1 MPRGDDATR
10 HDDARADAT
19 RDARRHDAS
28 TALDRARWRTSTARA
43 RRCVA
48 RSSGSRAAAR
58 ATTAAR
64 GDDGGARRRRAAGR
78 RARADVD
85 LHHGLGARA
94 ERAIGRETG
103 AYASAASAASAASD
117 ADEDA
122 YESLAHVARG
132 CSARAFVREL
142 GTWTTTLS
150 ERVRASERGGASGAT
165 RAASEALRE
174 TLTRAGGLADVPGV
188 RKACSTAIATA
199 SSGMVRMMTQGTR
212 EGFEL
217 ATTCARWHPGAL
229 RPHAAALEKACAA
242 IVSSS
247 EDEDA
252 RGRAVVCLAALP
264 RIAGDAGAWS
274 AHARRVMYA
283 AHSAMRD
290 AFEGAEDGELK
301 RQLDVRS
308 QPQTEALPKPFI
320 EGEWPLGSIEAL
332 ISMLEC
338 LEEMCRARFPC
349 AVPMPTA
356 AAVTLVARAL
366 ACDGTPVASVPGLP
380 PSPVAPELVVALP
393 RVHIAALGVL
403 EALLETARTT
413 ALPQGG
419 RIARALEGVLRASAP
434 SPSDVENGEPI
445 RHRMH
450 ARACAHDA
458 IAIASYAL
466 GGAYVSGEL
475 ASAVASFVI
484 QDAKPCGTGKSAL
497 ASGGQQSKASAKKR
511 KKGGA
516 WGNATAEGL
525 DDLTTAAALDDMSGP
540 SAGSAAL
547 EAIKLQTSAL
557 RALTA
562 MLTTAGAML
571 APGVRSRMDV
581 AISQAIA
588 QVCDLSAP
596 MAEVDDASAERR
608 DAAFD
613 ALLASVL
620 APRPFRSPNLPLAVA
635 VFAKGSCDPQTSK
648 KCAQAALAIN
658 ALLHPSAPPLASQA
672 IAPPVERMG
681 AEGNAM
687 APQWASF
694 ALDANTAANVGAA
707 DALRASVGD
716 YYKTADAP
724 TAVKTPR
731 SNRMPWRLHPSM
743 MSPSVENVDMEN
755 SEVPANAD
763 ATVQPAAS
771 RGVQKRPRLRI
782 RSGRRRA
789 GVRRAKGNGR
799 TTDETSSPSPHPAN
813 KKAKSDMWDTNP
825 EPVGLGSGKSKVV
838 MELSDD
844 SDGELPEIHSGDDE
858 DERRRRRRRRRRV
871 ISRTSRL

>member
-1 MPRGDDATR
+1 MADLDG
-10 HDDARADAT
+10 ARAALRRAVERLEGGGA
-19 RDARRHDAS
+19 RDDGGAD
-28 TALDRARWRTSTARA
+28 
-43 RRCVA
+43 
-48 RSSGSRAAAR
+48 
-58 ATTAAR
+58 
-64 GDDGGARRRRAAGR
+64 DDGGARRRRAASR

-85 LHHGLGARA
+85 LHHALGARA
-94 ERAIGRETG
+94 ERAIERETG
-103 AYASAASAASAASD
+103 AYASAASAASAAKD
-117 ADEDA
+117 ASEDA

-132 CSARAFVREL
+132 CSARAFVRGL

-188 RKACSTAIATA
+188 RKECSNAIATA

-283 AHSAMRD
+283 AHSAMHD

-301 RQLDVRS
+301 RQLDVTLA
-308 QPQTEALPKPFI
+308 PPTETLPKPFI
-320 EGEWPLGSIEAL
+320 EGGWPLGSIEAL

-366 ACDGTPVASVPGLP
+366 ACDGTPVASIPGLP

-419 RIARALEGVLRASAP
+419 RIARALEGVLRSSAP

-562 MLTTAGAML
+562 MLTIAGAML
-571 APGVRSRMDV
+571 APGIRSRMDV
-581 AISQAIA
+581 TISQAIA
-588 QVCDLSAP
+588 QVCDLSVP

-694 ALDANTAANVGAA
+694 TFDAHTAANVGAA

-724 TAVKTPR
+724 TAINAAVKQNAVAPA
-731 SNRMPWRLHPSM
+731 PVDDEPDG
-743 MSPSVENVDMEN
+743 ENVDMEN
-755 SEVPANAD
+755 SEVPANAN
-763 ATVQPAAS
+763 ATVQPAA
-771 RGVQKRPRLRI
+771 VEAFKNVPV
-782 RSGRRRA
+782 SGFGAAA
-789 GVRRAKGNGR
+789 GAPAFAAPKANVEPP
-799 TTDETSSPSPHPAN
+799 TDFISFSAPAN

-858 DERRRRRRRRRRV
+858 DEEDEEDEGEEDEEDE
-871 ISRTSRL
+871 